1 MTPDEIIELLQG
13 VKAGRKWGIRFRSSG
28 DLVEQ
33 ASQEAES
40 LCRCIVANDVERV
53 ELLPLPD
60 EITIPARV
68 IPAPLRE
75 APKDGTVVFL
85 VDPFEESGLNETYF
99 YSRDADHLM
108 WLKRGFFFDTEEKAA
123 IASKA
128 MCPYA

>member
-1 MTPDEIIELLQG
+1 MTPDEIIGVLQG

-75 APKDGTVVFL
+75 APKVGAPVFL
-85 VDPFEESGLNETYF
+85 ADPTMTEYCYSFRWEDCISNRMLLERGLVYATSEN
-99 YSRDADHLM
+99 
-108 WLKRGFFFDTEEKAA
+108 A
-123 IASKA
+123 IAASKA

>member
-68 IPAPLRE
+68 IPAPLLVAENGQIVYKADPSQWTQDDGFPYVESVKAYRE
-75 APKDGTVVFL
+75 WLAKGLLHAT
-85 VDPFEESGLNETYF
+85 SGN
-99 YSRDADHLM
+99 
-108 WLKRGFFFDTEEKAA
+108 A
-123 IASKA
+123 IAASKA

>member
-1 MTPDEIIELLQG
+1 MTPDEIIGVLQG

-75 APKDGTVVFL
+75 APKYGYEYYTFDPLEPDGVACHAWAGDTVDERLLASGVVF
-85 VDPFEESGLNETYF
+85 
-99 YSRDADHLM
+99 
-108 WLKRGFFFDTEEKAA
+108 DTKLRALAA
-123 IASKA
+123 WKA
-128 MCPYA
+128 MCTYA

>member
-1 MTPDEIIELLQG
+1 MTPDEIIEVLQG

-75 APKDGTVVFL
+75 AAEVYYTIDLFEPDGVAL
-85 VDPFEESGLNETYF
+85 VEWCSDEIDFDLLADGLIFATRE
-99 YSRDADHLM
+99 H
-108 WLKRGFFFDTEEKAA
+108 A
-123 IASKA
+123 IAFRKA
-128 MCPYA
+128 MCHYA

>member
-1 MTPDEIIELLQG
+1 MTPDQIIEVLQG
-13 VKAGRKWGIRFRSSG
+13 VKVGRKWGIRFRSSG

-75 APKDGTVVFL
+75 APKVGTL
-85 VDPFEESGLNETYF
+85 VWSADPTLSTFSGAFTWNGGEWAVRQLE
-99 YSRDADHLM
+99 
-108 WLKRGFFFDTEEKAA
+108 RGFVYMEQKPSEQAGE
-123 IASKA
+123 A
-128 MCPYA
+128 MCHYA